1 MGTTV
6 GPSSGLSTGLAPKYQ
21 RLIQQTLRVESQPKV
36 DLENQ
41 RERQKNKKSVVND
54 LDGKLSSLQGQLGTL
69 TDASSNPFNGRTA
82 SVEEGTTAFSVSAD
96 KTASTGS
103 HSLSVSRLA
112 SEDARA
118 SQEYSAGG
126 STLENDF
133 SGKQTFD
140 LEVAT
145 PSDSSNDRK
154 SVRVEVSAGDF
165 SGTNEE
171 VLSNVQSAV
180 DSALQSAVDNGKIAS
195 DERPTVSVI
204 NPTSNTA
211 RLSVRSAETG
221 YDGRLAFS
229 NTGTNDGLLSNL
241 QVQKS
246 DGAVGENADGE
257 DGGYITKVGGSESG
271 SELTSEFTL
280 DGLTLTRNSNKVDD
294 ALEGVTVNLEE
305 KGSESSFEVTA
316 DEEGAKSVVKDFV
329 DKVNEV
335 ITFLKEET
343 DLAPS
348 EDKERGTLA
357 DDSTFRRLERQLR
370 TDATAPV
377 DGQPEGLD
385 TLADIGI
392 EANRDGTLKL
402 ADEEA
407 LKTAVRE
414 NEGAVKDLFA
424 SSDGVATRLEGR
436 VDLFADSGGVIDD
449 QTDSIDNSI
458 DRIDDRI
465 DQFDNRLERREEQ
478 LRDRFANVQ
487 STIRS
492 LANQQQA
499 IGARL

>member
-1 MGTTV
+1 
-6 GPSSGLSTGLAPKYQ
+6 
-21 RLIQQTLRVESQPKV
+21 
-36 DLENQ
+36 
-41 RERQKNKKSVVND
+41 
-54 LDGKLSSLQGQLGTL
+54 
-69 TDASSNPFNGRTA
+69 
-82 SVEEGTTAFSVSAD
+82 
-96 KTASTGS
+96 
-103 HSLSVSRLA
+103 
-112 SEDARA
+112 
-118 SQEYSAGG
+118 
-126 STLENDF
+126 LENDF

-154 SVRVEVSAGDF
+154 SVRVELSSSDF

-204 NPTSNTA
+204 NPTSDTA

-241 QVQKS
+241 QVQRS

-257 DGGYITKVGGSESG
+257 DGGYITKVGDTESG

-280 DGLTLTRNSNKVDD
+280 DGLTLTRNSNKVDE
-294 ALEGVTVNLEE
+294 ALEGVTIDLEE
-305 KGSESSFEVTA
+305 KNGTESSFEVTA

-329 DKVNEV
+329 DRVNEV
-335 ITFLKEET
+335 ITFLKKET
-343 DLAPS
+343 DLAPN
-348 EDKERGTLA
+348 EDEERGTLA

-377 DGQPEGLD
+377 DGQPDGLN

-414 NEGAVKDLFA
+414 NESAVKDLFA
-424 SSDGVATRLEGR
+424 SSDGVATRLESR

-465 DQFDNRLERREEQ
+465 DQFDERLERREQQ

-492 LANQQQA
+492 LASQQQI
-499 IGARL
+499 IGSRL